1 MDEEIIIIDSNTR
14 NEKIMNYFINN
25 KKNLIIG
32 FSIILIVIFG
42 SLSVK
47 KMSELSK
54 IKLANQ
60 FNVTTINFKIEDKQ
74 TTINQLTKLINENDA
89 TYSPLALYFLIDNN
103 LIDNKNEINNLFDE
117 LINETNLDEEIK
129 NLIIYK
135 KALFNSDFSTEND
148 LLQILNPII
157 NSESIWKSHSLY
169 LIAEYFYSKNQKQKA
184 KEFFN
189 QILLLP
195 ISNQNIRLESQKRI
209 NRDLSE

>member
-1 MDEEIIIIDSNTR
+1 MDEEITIINSNTR
-14 NEKIMNYFINN
+14 NEKIMNFFVNN

-32 FSIILIVIFG
+32 FSIVLVIIIAYI
-42 SLSVK
+42 SMK
-47 KMSELSK
+47 EIEERAK

-60 FNVTTINFKIEDKQ
+60 FNITIINFNTVDKQ
-74 TTINQLTKLINENDA
+74 TTIDKLTKLINENDA

-103 LIDNKNEINNLFDE
+103 LIDNKNEINNFFDE
-117 LINETNLDEEIK
+117 LINETKLDGEIK

-189 QILLLP
+189 QILLL
-195 ISNQNIRLESQKRI
+195 SNANNDIKVEAQKRL

>member
-1 MDEEIIIIDSNTR
+1 MDEEITIINSNTR
-14 NEKIMNYFINN
+14 NEKIKNFFVNN

-32 FSIILIVIFG
+32 FSIVLVLIIG
-42 SLSVK
+42 YLSMK
-47 KMSELSK
+47 EMKERAK

-60 FNVTTINFKIEDKQ
+60 FNITIVNFNTVDKQ
-74 TTINQLTKLINENDA
+74 TTINKLTKLVNENDA

-103 LIDNKNEINNLFDE
+103 LIDNKNEINKLFDE
-117 LINETNLDEEIK
+117 LINETKLDGEIK

-135 KALFNSDFSTEND
+135 KALFNSDLSTEND

-169 LIAEYFYSKNQKQKA
+169 LIAEYFYSKNQKQKS

-195 ISNQNIRLESQKRI
+195 NANKGIKLESQKRI
-209 NRDLSE
+209 NRDLGE